1 MALTGTAKRI
11 AIVAAL
17 AGAVLL
23 LDQLFGPDDSAK
35 AVVGAPKPQRSAMSA
50 SARAATAPEGS
61 TAATFAPARDIG
73 LERLDRRQA
82 ALGDSDD
89 AKPATDIDP
98 FGAVSWKPPEAP
110 QAHPSPPPPPPKP
123 VAPPFPYAYLGA
135 LTEDGVRTAFFSKG
149 ERVLPVKAGDVV
161 DAAYRVDAMTDK
173 QMTVTYMPLNESLV
187 VALGAGQ

>member
-1 MALTGTAKRI
+1 MTLTGTAKRI

-35 AVVGAPKPQRSAMSA
+35 VVVGAPRPQRSAMSA

-61 TAATFAPARDIG
+61 TAAASAPARDIG

-82 ALGDSDD
+82 ALGDDGGD
-89 AKPATDIDP
+89 KPGTEVDL
-98 FGAVSWKPPEAP
+98 FGAVSWRPPESPA
-110 QAHPSPPPPPPKP
+110 ARASPPPPPPKP
-123 VAPPFPYAYLGA
+123 VAPAFPYAYLGA

-161 DAAYRVDAMTDK
+161 DAAYRVDEMTDK
-173 QMTVTYMPLNESLV
+173 QMTLTYMPLNESMV
-187 VALGAGQ
+187 VALGTGR